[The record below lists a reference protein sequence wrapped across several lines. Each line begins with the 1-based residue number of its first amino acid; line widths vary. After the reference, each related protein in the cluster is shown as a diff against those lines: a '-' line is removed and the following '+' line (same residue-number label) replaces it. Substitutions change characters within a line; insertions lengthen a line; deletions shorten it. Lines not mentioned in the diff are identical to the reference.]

1 MEDLNAGSEA
11 MTTLPAYG
19 KLFSGLL
26 LLSIATS
33 TPSNSF
39 AANNPDVQGGGGAF
53 GIHAT
58 KESPGTSTTSHT
70 STPQAPSNPN
80 APIYEWRTGC
90 AGSKSVQGGSDT
102 VCGAPCPPG
111 EIYMERWQVH
121 PPPARR
127 TPASACMSPADAA
140 AAAVPQVTPA
150 MVATAF
156 QRLPMPAF
164 KSQVQPAAKT
174 LVNFDTIFFT
184 SARPFNRDVTIL
196 GQNVNLRITPSRFTW
211 HYGDGTSASTTSPGA
226 KYPRKDVVHRYQQAH
241 VTVNHHLTINWSARW
256 RLNGGAWQDV
266 NGTATSTG
274 PNTALRIAEA
284 VPVLSGQG
292 H

>member
-1 MEDLNAGSEA
+1 
-11 MTTLPAYG
+11 
-19 KLFSGLL
+19 
-26 LLSIATS
+26 
-33 TPSNSF
+33 
-39 AANNPDVQGGGGAF
+39 
-53 GIHAT
+53 
-58 KESPGTSTTSHT
+58 
-70 STPQAPSNPN
+70 
-80 APIYEWRTGC
+80 
-90 AGSKSVQGGSDT
+90 
-102 VCGAPCPPG
+102 
-111 EIYMERWQVH
+111 MERWQVH

-140 AAAVPQVTPA
+140 AAAVPQVTPG

-174 LVNFDTIFFT
+174 LVNFDTIFYT

-196 GQNVNLRITPSRFTW
+196 GQNVNLRITPSRFIW
-211 HYGDGTSASTTSPGA
+211 HYGDGTSDSTTSPGA

-241 VTVNHHLTINWSARW
+241 VTMKHHLTINWSARW
-256 RLNGGAWQDV
+256 RLNGGPWQDV

-274 PNTALRIAEA
+274 PETALRVAEA
-284 VPVLSGQG
+284 VPVLSGEG